1 MHHVARAAALTA
13 LPVLLSSGCA
23 IELGEGDVAP
33 IRFDRS
39 YVLGDSP
46 LSECPFGTRELPA
59 NEEALSARVT
69 FVPVR
74 EGCLVDIR
82 VDDGRLLDRDAI
94 VSRAEKL
101 EGRGDLDSILAVDLA
116 LTDMRLE
123 DQDGVRLDLSLVRSL
138 TIRLDDEV
146 VVSEQDI
153 QRYLDGDVVRVT
165 LPEATVGRFIEALI
179 ERRDLHGR
187 LRVTMVM
194 TDPSR
199 LIPAILSVRTSLQP
213 IVLVDGIAAKL

>member
-1 MHHVARAAALTA
+1 MNHVARAAAAFSA
-13 LPVLLSSGCA
+13 LPVLLSGCA

-39 YVLGDSP
+39 YVLGASP
-46 LSECPFGTRELPA
+46 LTECPFGTRMLPA
-59 NEEALSARVT
+59 SDDAPSASVT

-82 VDDGRLLDRDAI
+82 VDDGRLLDREAI
-94 VSRAEKL
+94 TERAEKL

-123 DQDGVRLDLSLVRSL
+123 DQDGERLDLSLVQSL

-146 VVSEQDI
+146 IVSEQDI
-153 QRYLDGDVVRVT
+153 QRYLDGDAVRVS
-165 LPEATVGRFIEALI
+165 LPEATVGRFVEALV
-179 ERRDLHGR
+179 ERRDLRGR
-187 LRVTMVM
+187 LRITMVM
-194 TDPSR
+194 TDPGR
-199 LIPAILSVRTSLQP
+199 LIPAILSVRTALQP